1 MLWRIRQL
9 IRTDRERSREY
20 RRLLLPDQAGKNDHA
35 WQGLHHG
42 DRGGFGR
49 PTALALLDQRD
60 SGGGQHPPSRGAER
74 EAVAELEAAG
84 ARIVE
89 MDVTDTA
96 STEAGVAQAIAGLG
110 GLDVLFNNAGIG
122 SYGIQELMSPED
134 MARVFDVN
142 VTGVQRVMRAALPRM
157 RAQGRGT
164 VLYTSSLIGR
174 IATPFYGT
182 YSASKW
188 ALEAI
193 VECYR
198 TELSGFGIETC
209 IIEPGAMPTAFF
221 DGMVAP
227 TIPTREA
234 GYGDFAEVPAM
245 SGGRAGADAGRH
257 DRPASRADRRGGGGP
272 AGYAIRE
279 KAVPH
284 GRRSHRGRPADRTL
298 QRRAAR
304 RDAHGLHQLWHRPD
318 ARPERLRRQP

>member
-1 MLWRIRQL
+1 MAKVFITGIAGRFGLPTARALMAQGHAVAGSV
-9 IRTDRERSREY
+9 RSRS
-20 RRLLLPDQAGKNDHA
+20 
-35 WQGLHHG
+35 
-42 DRGGFGR
+42 GR
-49 PTALALLDQRD
+49 TADTVTALQ
-60 SGGGQHPPSRGAER
+60 AE
-74 EAVAELEAAG
+74 G

-96 STEAGVAQAIAGLG
+96 STEAGLAQAIAALD

-122 SYGIQELMSPED
+122 AYGIQELMSPED

-142 VTGVQRVMRAALPRM
+142 VMGVQRVMRAALPHF

-198 TELSGFGIETC
+198 TELSGFGIESC

-221 DGMVAP
+221 DGMVTPQDPA
-227 TIPTREA
+227 REA
-234 GYGDFAEVPAM
+234 GYGDFAAVPALSAQGLARM
-245 SGGRAGADAGRH
+245 LDA
-257 DRPASRADRRGGGGP
+257 
-272 AGYAIRE
+272 
-279 KAVPH
+279 
-284 GRRSHRGRPADRTL
+284 T
-298 QRRAAR
+298 
-304 RDAHGLHQLWHRPD
+304 PD
-318 ARPERLRRQP
+318 QRPERIAEAVVALLAMPFGEKSFRTVVDHTGVGPEIERYNTALHEVTRTVLTNFGIADMLRLNA

>member
-1 MLWRIRQL
+1 MQKVMITG
-9 IRTDRERSREY
+9 I
-20 RRLLLPDQAGKNDHA
+20 A
-35 WQGLHHG
+35 
-42 DRGGFGR
+42 GGFGK
-49 PTALALLDQRD
+49 PTALALLDKGYQVAGSVR
-60 SGGGQHPPSRGAER
+60 SREGKNA
-74 EAVAELEAAG
+74 ATVAELETAG
-84 ARIVE
+84 ASIIA

-96 STEAGVAQAIAGLG
+96 STERGIAEAIEHLG
-110 GLDVLFNNAGIG
+110 CLDVLFNNAGIG

-142 VTGVQRVMRAALPRM
+142 VMGVQRVMRSALPHM

-198 TELSGFGIETC
+198 TELSGFGVESC

-227 TIPTREA
+227 KDPDREA
-234 GYGDFAEVPAM
+234 QYGEFAAVPAM
-245 SGGRAGADAGRH
+245 SAAGLAQMLEA
-257 DRPASRADRRGGGGP
+257 
-272 AGYAIRE
+272 
-279 KAVPH
+279 
-284 GRRSHRGRPADRTL
+284 T
-298 QRRAAR
+298 
-304 RDAHGLHQLWHRPD
+304 PD
-318 ARPERLRRQP
+318 QRPERIAEAVVDLLEMPFGQKPLRTVVDHVGVGPQIERYNDVLHDVTRNIMTSFGIEGMLKLNA

>member
-1 MLWRIRQL
+1 MQKVMITG
-9 IRTDRERSREY
+9 I
-20 RRLLLPDQAGKNDHA
+20 A
-35 WQGLHHG
+35 
-42 DRGGFGR
+42 GGFGK
-49 PTALALLDQRD
+49 PTALALLEKGYQVAGSVR
-60 SGGGQHPPSRGAER
+60 SREGKNAET
-74 EAVAELEAAG
+74 VAELEAGG
-84 ARIVE
+84 AFIVE
-89 MDVTDTA
+89 LDVTDTA
-96 STEAGVAQAIAGLG
+96 STERGIAEAIKHLG

-142 VTGVQRVMRAALPRM
+142 VMGMQRVMRAALPHM

-198 TELSGFGIETC
+198 TELSGFGIESC

-227 TIPTREA
+227 NNPNREA
-234 GYGDFAEVPAM
+234 AYGEFAAVPAM
-245 SGGRAGADAGRH
+245 SAAGLAQILDA
-257 DRPASRADRRGGGGP
+257 
-272 AGYAIRE
+272 
-279 KAVPH
+279 
-284 GRRSHRGRPADRTL
+284 T
-298 QRRAAR
+298 
-304 RDAHGLHQLWHRPD
+304 PD
-318 ARPERLRRQP
+318 QRPERIAEAVVELLDKPFGDKPFRTVIDYVGVGPQIERYNDVLQEVTRNVMTSFGIEDMLKLNT

>member
-1 MLWRIRQL
+1 MAKVL
-9 IRTDRERSREY
+9 ITGI
-20 RRLLLPDQAGKNDHA
+20 A
-35 WQGLHHG
+35 
-42 DRGGFGR
+42 GGFGK
-49 PTALALLDQRD
+49 PTALALLERGHEVAG
-60 SGGGQHPPSRGAER
+60 SVRSRAGRNA
-74 EAVAELEAAG
+74 ATVAELEAAG

-96 STEAGVAQAIAGLG
+96 STEAGVSDAIAALG

-142 VTGVQRVMRAALPRM
+142 VTGVQRVMRAALPHL
-157 RAQGRGT
+157 RAQGHGT

-198 TELSGFGIETC
+198 TELSGFGIESC

-227 TIPTREA
+227 NDPDREA
-234 GYGDFAEVPAM
+234 GYGDFAQAPGMSQAGLAQMLDATPAQ
-245 SGGRAGADAGRH
+245 
-257 DRPASRADRRGGGGP
+257 RPERIA
-272 AGYAIRE
+272 E
-279 KAVPH
+279 AVVALLDLPH
-284 GRRSHRGRPADRTL
+284 GRKPFRTVVDHTGVGPEIE
-298 QRRAAR
+298 RYN
-304 RDAHGLHQLWHRPD
+304 DVLHDVTRTVLTNFGI
-318 ARPERLRRQP
+318 ERMLDLNA